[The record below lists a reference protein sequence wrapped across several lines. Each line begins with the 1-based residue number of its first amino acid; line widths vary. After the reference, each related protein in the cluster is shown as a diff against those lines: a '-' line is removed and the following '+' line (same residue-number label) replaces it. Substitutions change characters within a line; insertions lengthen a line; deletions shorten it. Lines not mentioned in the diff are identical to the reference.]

1 MERRSEGMTIGAA
14 AQAAGVHVETL
25 RYYQRL
31 GLVAEPAR
39 PGNGFRRYGE
49 DTVARLRFI
58 RRSQELGF
66 SLEETRNLL
75 RLADGGSCEAT
86 RRLAEAKLA
95 AIEARLRDLQRM
107 RRALAQLVSACA
119 GARQAPPCPIIAALA
134 SGAVGAGSRT
144 RSSPRA

>member
-1 MERRSEGMTIGAA
+1 MATHGMTIGAA
-14 AQAAGVHVETL
+14 ARAAGVHVETL

-39 PGNGFRRYGE
+39 PASGFRRYGE

-58 RRSQELGF
+58 KRAQELGF
-66 SLEETRNLL
+66 TLEETRSLL

-95 AIEARLRDLQRM
+95 TIEARLRDLQRM
-107 RRALAQLVSACA
+107 RRALVELVGACA

-134 SGAVGAGSRT
+134 DGAT
-144 RSSPRA
+144 PRAHDRAGA

>member
-1 MERRSEGMTIGAA
+1 MATDGMTIGAA
-14 AQAAGVHVETL
+14 AQAGGVHVETL

-39 PGNGFRRYGE
+39 PANGFRRYGD

-58 RRSQELGF
+58 RRAQELGF
-66 SLEETRNLL
+66 TLEETRNLL

-95 AIEARLRDLQRM
+95 KIEARLRDLQRM
-107 RRALAQLVSACA
+107 RRALAALVGACA
-119 GARQAPPCPIIAALA
+119 GAKQAPPCPIIATLA
-134 SGAVGAGSRT
+134 RGADGAGSPQHR
-144 RSSPRA
+144 RARA

>member
-1 MERRSEGMTIGAA
+1 MATDGKTIGAA

-39 PGNGFRRYGE
+39 PANGFRRYGE

-58 RRSQELGF
+58 RRAQELGF
-66 SLEETRNLL
+66 TLGETRNLL

-86 RRLAEAKLA
+86 RRLAEQKLA
-95 AIEARLRDLQRM
+95 AIEARLRDLRRM
-107 RRALAQLVSACA
+107 RRALAALVGACA
-119 GARQAPPCPIIAALA
+119 GARQAPPCPIIATLA
-134 SGAVGAGSRT
+134 RPENGGKPVR
-144 RSSPRA
+144 RSEARP